1 MAIEGIQSLCYCLRF
16 QKKCSGLPG
25 TILNHTLYRLENM
38 SYIYINAF
46 GKTKIFFKIT
56 CPSDMKTVICICWQS
71 YIFVDSYCV
80 HNAVIVFQKFPALRK
95 DELSLFSVIGTLKT
109 FHFDEL
115 FLPGTLAEILI
126 SFLKTSIASS
136 N

>member
-1 MAIEGIQSLCYCLRF
+1 MTIEGIQSLCYFLRF
-16 QKKCSGLPG
+16 QKQCTGLPE

-38 SYIYINAF
+38 SYIYKCL
-46 GKTKIFFKIT
+46 GKTKIFFKMT
-56 CPSDMKTVICICWQS
+56 CPSDMKTVICIYWLNN
-71 YIFVDSYCV
+71 YCV
-80 HNAVIVFQKFPALRK
+80 HNVVIVFQKFPALRK
-95 DELSLFSVIGTLKT
+95 DELSLFSVIGILKT
-109 FHFDEL
+109 FHFDLL

>member
-1 MAIEGIQSLCYCLRF
+1 
-16 QKKCSGLPG
+16 
-25 TILNHTLYRLENM
+25 
-38 SYIYINAF
+38 
-46 GKTKIFFKIT
+46 
-56 CPSDMKTVICICWQS
+56 MKTVICICS
-71 YIFVDSYCV
+71 LNSYCV
-80 HNAVIVFQKFPALRK
+80 HNAVIVFQISKFPALRK

-109 FHFDEL
+109 FHFDQL